1 MYKIRKVENEDM
13 NKQSSNSKNLKNSTR
28 GITLIAL
35 VITIIVLLILAAISI
50 ATLTGQNGLLTRA
63 NEAKT
68 ETEEAEDIEK
78 IKLAVSEAQIGEIGY
93 TKIGESNL
101 QNAIDKQFGEDNA
114 FVVDNGNGNF
124 TISIT
129 NSGKNYDIIN
139 NTVKENND
147 IGNFYQTVKIGDY
160 VIYKEKIWRVIC
172 IENNSICIALETTDY
187 NIKPI
192 NNGFNENTEDNM
204 INFANFLSEKRISE
218 VDINITDLGSE
229 TLNFYDSKYT
239 NYYQLSMSLKQ
250 IEKSLIQSGDKNVYY
265 GYFEER
271 NAITGN
277 STIWNK
283 DDWKDTNGVIMTS
296 PKGYWI
302 STYYG
307 CNTSNNYYNWVLYT
321 DGRIGI
327 SAYNGGT
334 NIRPVVAIKSS
345 INIDITNSKGTQ
357 DNPWKIEE

>member
-1 MYKIRKVENEDM
+1 MEGDKSKDMKKKNE
-13 NKQSSNSKNLKNSTR
+13 QRIGLKALKKSGK

-35 VITIIVLLILAAISI
+35 VINIIVLLILAAVSI
-50 ATLTGQNGLLTRA
+50 ATLTGENGILTRA
-63 NEAKT
+63 NDAKT
-68 ETEEAEDIEK
+68 ETEEAKDIEK
-78 IKLAVSEAQIGEIGY
+78 IKLAVSEAQIGENGY

-147 IGNFYQTVKIGDY
+147 IGNFYQTAKIGDY
-160 VIYKEKIWRVIC
+160 VMYKDKMWRVLC
-172 IENNSICIALETTDY
+172 RENNSICIALETTDY

-192 NNGFNENTEDNM
+192 NNGFFENTEDNM
-204 INFANFLSEKRISE
+204 INFANFLSEKRINE
-218 VDINITDLGSE
+218 VDMNITDSGNE

-239 NYYQLSMSLKQ
+239 NYYQLSVNLKQ
-250 IEKSLIQSGDKNVYY
+250 IEKSLIQSGDKNIYY
-265 GYFEER
+265 GYFESR
-271 NAITGN
+271 DAITGN
-277 STIWNK
+277 STTWGK
-283 DDWKDTNGVIMTS
+283 DDWKDTNGVIITS

-302 STYYG
+302 ATYYG
-307 CNTSNNYYNWVLYT
+307 YTRNYHYNWVLYA
-321 DGRIGI
+321 DGRISIGG
-327 SAYNGGT
+327 YNGGT
-334 NIRPVVAIKSS
+334 NIRPIVAIKSS
-345 INIDITNSKGTQ
+345 INIDMTNSKGTQ